1 MCNKYVLGLDLGV
14 ASIGWSAVLIDDDEN
29 PYRILDNGVMY
40 FTPLDNTGTLNNV
53 ERRDARGKRRVL
65 RRKQERLN
73 RLKNLF
79 MKSKLT
85 TKEEWETLFN
95 AAGDN
100 IIELKVKGC
109 YEQLTEREI
118 VRCLYHYAKNRGFKS
133 NRKNDKENETGKLSK
148 DLHRNTELLK
158 KLNMTPSELIIE
170 NIRKPLEI
178 ISHLSDLDEKEKVDR
193 IKNITKRYKNTTGDY
208 RYSFNRGEIE
218 EEIIKLL
225 ETQMKFTSK
234 ITAQFINDY
243 LEIWNSQ
250 RDYSDGPAS
259 GPYQVSW
266 ENTFGRSKFTNEI
279 CISKATPAFER
290 FRLLQKL
297 QNFRYRDIDQN
308 GKIVSLT
315 TEQIN
320 QLFSKLTDKAQEKIT
335 YAKIAK
341 EFGIDANT
349 IVNLPQLSRSKFI
362 EISKKYTEKLG
373 KHYTELTE
381 EEKYALNE
389 KVKKERLTT
398 EFTKLPSSVVFQ
410 KNFENL
416 QNKIEKEKYYH
427 FCNEVATVLSYA
439 RTDEKIKNKLK
450 EKDSEGQPL
459 FPTAYQCLTDTP
471 ELLQEI
477 QMLKFNAATGTGNL
491 DLNHTNEILKYML
504 EGNTYPEAMEKTG
517 YKHYSVENSKQLSEI
532 KFPTVKQIEEI
543 FNTQIT
549 NPNVRHMFVN
559 LRKLYNSIVKK
570 HGVPRYVH
578 IETAREIANGFKKRN
593 EIKRNNI
600 QNYVDKQEARAEAIK
615 NKGTLS
621 NGWLS
626 ANDELRVR
634 LWRQQEGKCMY
645 SGQKIDYSILF
656 TDTEIDHIL
665 PYSKSFDNSQNNKVV
680 VLKSE
685 NQEKRNR
692 TPYEWMNHDKEKW
705 LNFKE
710 RVELLHL
717 PRIKAE
723 NLLTTDFKAKDGF
736 LERYLHATSYTSKLA
751 VQTFKLM
758 LKDFDVI
765 DDEEIVTTIKS
776 RVKPFKGGIT
786 SLLRKNLQLNDLTHS
801 YEDSNYSRKGTK
813 YRLKIENEKDV
824 VKKQAEPK
832 YAIKYEV
839 SNQKVVCKIEFETL
853 FGNTE
858 KGELTILRNPKTNE
872 FKNATEEMMWRV
884 LTKEQEDFSRYIILL
899 NEGKTLFEQT
909 DQYIYNLDSYN
920 QSDFL
925 NYGEIVSRL
934 YADVKIRI
942 LQKNR
947 DNHLHHIVDA
957 TLLAINT
964 ISIQQKLTKHV
975 QKMYFLESRKD
986 YMIDENGE
994 VITRS
999 AAIETF
1005 KFEKEIVYN
1014 DFKDEIKYR
1023 IFERDEEKMREGL
1036 RTLSNY
1042 KDVDVNQIT
1051 VKYPKYMKTTKTI
1064 GRLHKDTVYGTKHLE
1079 KDGLVTRRKAI
1090 ADLKK
1095 EDFEK
1100 IYNVKNLDGTKGL
1113 QYELYEVLIEWDK
1126 NGRKGDPI
1134 LKNGNPI
1141 HKVKIVDYSVDK
1153 MIQLGNG
1160 KAVMIDGVDS
1170 VEIYKKENDD
1180 NLYFVQISSFQRQ
1193 LITKGK
1199 TDFNVVVWWGR
1210 GSKKELYK
1218 YTELLHLG
1226 YQQILVLEPGDTVDV
1241 MTKNMKTNLAVNI
1254 IGFSSGLLE
1263 VDSLIGDQLDV
1274 VQTGASGK
1282 IKERIQ
1288 ITISTIMNIQKIKIS
1303 NLGEM
1308 YEL

>member
-1 MCNKYVLGLDLGV
+1 MDNNYVLGFDLGV
-14 ASIGWSAVLIDDDEN
+14 ASIGWSGVLIDKEES
-29 PYRILDNGVMY
+29 PYRILDAGVMY
-40 FTPLDNTGTLNNV
+40 FTPLDNNGTLNNV
-53 ERRDARGKRRVL
+53 DRRDARGKRRVL
-65 RRKQERLN
+65 RRKQERLK

-79 MKSKLT
+79 IKSEFV
-85 TKEEWETLFN
+85 TKESWTTLFKT
-95 AAGDN
+95 AGDN
-100 IIELKVKGC
+100 IIELKVKGL
-109 YEQLTEREI
+109 YEQLTEEEL

-133 NRKNDKENETGKLSK
+133 NRKNDRENETGKLSK
-148 DLHRNTELLK
+148 DLQRNTELLK
-158 KLNMTPSELIIE
+158 KLHMVPSELILE
-170 NIRKPLEI
+170 NVRKPVEI
-178 ISHLSDLDEKEKVDR
+178 ASQLSDLDEKEKLKR
-193 IKNITKRYKNTTGDY
+193 IENTTERYKNTTGDY
-208 RYSFNRGEIE
+208 RYSFNRSEVEVEITR
-218 EEIIKLL
+218 LL
-225 ETQMKFTSK
+225 ETQKRFNTK
-234 ITAQFINDY
+234 ITDQFIAEY
-243 LEIWNSQ
+243 LVIWNSQ
-250 RDYSDGPAS
+250 RDYSDGPAT

-279 CISKATPAFER
+279 CISKATPTFEH

-297 QNFRYRDIDQN
+297 QNFRYRDIEQN

-315 TEQIN
+315 TIQIN
-320 QLFSKLTDKAQEKIT
+320 QLFSKLTDNAQEKIT

-349 IVNLPQLSRSKFI
+349 IVNLPQLARTKFI
-362 EISKKYTEKLG
+362 EVSKKYTEKIG
-373 KHYTELTE
+373 KHYAELTE

-389 KVKKERLTT
+389 KVKKERLAT
-398 EFTKLPSSVVFQ
+398 EFTKLQSSAVFR
-410 KNFENL
+410 KNFHDL
-416 QNKIEKEKYYH
+416 QNKIEKESYYH

-450 EKDSEGQPL
+450 EKDAEGKPL
-459 FPTAYQCLTDTP
+459 FPTAYQCLEDMP
-471 ELLQEI
+471 ELLLEI

-491 DLNHTNEILKYML
+491 DLNHTNKILKYML

-532 KFPTVKQIEEI
+532 KFPTVKQIEEV

-549 NPNVRHMFVN
+549 NPNVRHMLVN

-578 IETAREIANGFKKRN
+578 IETAREIANGFQKRN

-600 QNYVDKQEARAEAIK
+600 QNYVDKQEAKAEVIK
-615 NKGTLS
+615 NKGTLA

-626 ANDELRVR
+626 VNDELRVR
-634 LWRQQEGKCMY
+634 LWKQQEGRCMY

-656 TDTEIDHIL
+656 TDTEVDHIL
-665 PYSKSFDNSQNNKVV
+665 PYSKSFDDSQNNKVV

-692 TPYEWMNHDKEKW
+692 TPYEWMNQNQEKW
-705 LNFKE
+705 SKFKE

-723 NLLTTDFKAKDGF
+723 NLLTTDFKGKDGF

-758 LKDFDVI
+758 LEDF
-765 DDEEIVTTIKS
+765 EEIEDEGIITTIKS

-813 YRLKIENEKDV
+813 YRLKITNENDV
-824 VKKQAEPK
+824 AKKQVDPT
-832 YAIKYEV
+832 YAITYEV
-839 SNQKVVCKIEFETL
+839 SNQKAVCKIEFETL
-853 FGNTE
+853 FGNIE
-858 KGELTILRNPKTNE
+858 SGELIVIRNTKTNE
-872 FKNATEEMMWRV
+872 FKNATDEMMWRV
-884 LTKEQEDFSRYIILL
+884 FTKEQEDFSRYIILL
-899 NEGKTLFEQT
+899 NKDKTLFEQT
-909 DQYIYNLDSYN
+909 DQHIYNLDSHN

-934 YADVKIRI
+934 YANTKIKI

-964 ISIQQKLTKHV
+964 VSIQQKLTKHV
-975 QKMYFLESRKD
+975 QQMYFLESRKD
-986 YMIDENGE
+986 YMIDDNGE
-994 VITRS
+994 IITRDE
-999 AAIETF
+999 AIE
-1005 KFEKEIVYN
+1005 KFEFGKDITYKE
-1014 DFKDEIKYR
+1014 FKDEIKYR
-1023 IFERDEEKMREGL
+1023 IFERNEDKMREGL

-1042 KDVDVNQIT
+1042 KNVDINQIK

-1064 GRLHKDTVYGTKHLE
+1064 GRLHKDTIYGTKHLE
-1079 KDGLVTRRKAI
+1079 KDGLVTRRKAVV
-1090 ADLKK
+1090 DLKK

-1100 IYNVKNLDGTKGL
+1100 IYNTKNQDGTKGL
-1113 QYELYEVLIEWDK
+1113 QYELYEVLVEWDK
-1126 NGRKGDPI
+1126 KGRKGEPT

-1170 VEIYKKENDD
+1170 IEIYKKENDD
-1180 NLYFVQISSFQRQ
+1180 TLYFVQISNFQRQ
-1193 LITKGK
+1193 LIMKGK
-1199 TDFNVVVWWGR
+1199 TDFNVVVWWGQ
-1210 GSKKELYK
+1210 GSKKSLHK
-1218 YTELLHLG
+1218 YTELLNSV
-1226 YQQILVLEPGDTVDV
+1226 YQQVLVLEPGDIVNV
-1241 MTKNMKTNLAVNI
+1241 KTKNMKTNLAVNI
-1254 IGFSSGLLE
+1254 LGFSSGLLE

-1274 VQTGASGK
+1274 VRTGVSGK

-1288 ITISTIMNIQKIKIS
+1288 ITVSTIVNIDKIKIS